1 MMITAFGISI
11 FPVLLIAMLVMGWF
25 QRAKRLDAI
34 ADEIYARELQ
44 KVDALKQDG
53 TIRLYYEDPLLE
65 NAEYLTSL

>member
-1 MMITAFGISI
+1 MMITAIGISV

-25 QRAKRLDAI
+25 QRARRLDAI

-44 KVDALKQDG
+44 KVEELKRDG
-53 TIRLYYEDPLLE
+53 TIRLYYDDPLLE